1 MLSVEHES
9 QFFFFFFCGL
19 GDHFCVGKSV
29 RHFDSGAALSYQAT
43 LNNSLEPNCCLESD
57 LPVSTLL
64 CTSHLAFLDACVACA
79 TQIEWKN
86 CIA

>member
-1 MLSVEHES
+1 M
-9 QFFFFFFCGL
+9 Q
-19 GDHFCVGKSV
+19 
-29 RHFDSGAALSYQAT
+29 HFDSGAALSYQAT